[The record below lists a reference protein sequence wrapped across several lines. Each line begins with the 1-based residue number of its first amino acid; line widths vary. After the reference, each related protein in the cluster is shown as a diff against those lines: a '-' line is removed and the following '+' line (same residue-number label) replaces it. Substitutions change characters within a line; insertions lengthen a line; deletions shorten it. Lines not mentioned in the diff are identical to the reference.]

1 MLKGAEDS
9 MFEKCKAVVILRP
22 GKVEVRTI
30 KLPPVTDDSL
40 VVRSVCSSV
49 SVGTEGNLYRGGN
62 VSSWG
67 GWYPMGQGVVGM
79 MMAQL
84 TKLRGAEIT
93 IADLY
98 DKKLII
104 SKSFADHTINARTED
119 VLERGRLRV
128 MNYFM
133 FCSR

>member
-1 MLKGAEDS
+1 
-9 MFEKCKAVVILRP
+9 
-22 GKVEVRTI
+22 
-30 KLPPVTDDSL
+30 
-40 VVRSVCSSV
+40 
-49 SVGTEGNLYRGGN
+49 
-62 VSSWG
+62 
-67 GWYPMGQGVVGM
+67 MGQGVVGM

-133 FCSR
+133 FCSRELDTRNACPKPCTT

>member
-1 MLKGAEDS
+1 
-9 MFEKCKAVVILRP
+9 
-22 GKVEVRTI
+22 
-30 KLPPVTDDSL
+30 
-40 VVRSVCSSV
+40 
-49 SVGTEGNLYRGGN
+49 
-62 VSSWG
+62 
-67 GWYPMGQGVVGM
+67 MGQGVVGM